1 MDAIASHFKF
11 ALAAFAVLGA
21 LVAPAA
27 LAASPEPTK
36 LSFSGTFNDPDFCGT
51 GAAVAVDSS
60 FHGTL
65 FNAPNQA
72 GYEFW
77 LTLQAE
83 DYLKA
88 IYAFERDGHAAAL
101 LHAWCTHEQATFR
114 SAGTQRWWFVHDG
127 DPATP
132 PLSVT
137 LDTGLR
143 AQLVLPGGGGLDT
156 RDAGYVVLTFTFT
169 IFDGEIVVEHG
180 PHPQLRGLL
189 AAGSDTFCTT
199 MTEVLGLA

>member
-1 MDAIASHFKF
+1 MTAVASHLKV
-11 ALAAFAVLGA
+11 ALAAVAVLS
-21 LVAPAA
+21 A
-27 LAASPEPTK
+27 LAAPAGLAANPEPTK
-36 LSFSGTFNDPDFCGT
+36 LSLSGSLTDPDFCGT
-51 GAAVAVDSS
+51 GAAVAVDRS

-65 FNAPNQA
+65 FNAPNQS

-77 LTLQAE
+77 LTLQAQ
-83 DYLKA
+83 DVLTNLATGQK
-88 IYAFERDGHAAAL
+88 
-101 LHAWCTHEQATFR
+101 ATFR

-143 AQLVLPGGGGLDT
+143 AQLVAPGAGGLQT

-169 IFDGEIVVEHG
+169 IFDGEVVLEHG
-180 PHPQLRGLL
+180 PHPQLHGLL
-189 AAGSDTFCTT
+189 AAGNDTFCAM
-199 MTEVLGLA
+199 MTDALGL

>member
-1 MDAIASHFKF
+1 MTHRHTTSVRRLAALVAGIMAGVG
-11 ALAAFAVLGA
+11 ALA
-21 LVAPAA
+21 APAA
-27 LAASPEPTK
+27 LATNPEPTK
-36 LSFSGTFNDPDFCGT
+36 LAFSGSFTDPDFCGT

-72 GYEFW
+72 GLECW

-83 DYLKA
+83 DMFTNLATGQKA
-88 IYAFERDGHAAAL
+88 TL
-101 LHAWCTHEQATFR
+101 R

-143 AQLVLPGGGGLDT
+143 QQLVTPGAGGLQT
-156 RDAGYVVLTFTFT
+156 RDAGYVVLSFTFT
-169 IFDGEIVVEHG
+169 IFDGEVVLEHG
-180 PHPQLRGLL
+180 PHPELHGLL
-189 AAGSDTFCTT
+189 AAGSDTFCTM
-199 MTEVLGLA
+199 MTDALGL